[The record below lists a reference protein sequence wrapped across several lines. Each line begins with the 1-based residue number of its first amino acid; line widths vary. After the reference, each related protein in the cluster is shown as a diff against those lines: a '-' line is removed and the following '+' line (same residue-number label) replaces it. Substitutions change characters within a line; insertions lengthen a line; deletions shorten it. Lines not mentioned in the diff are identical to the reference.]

1 MDAHTPA
8 FGLEFEPGL
17 TLLEVPSAG
26 STALHRLVGDRLAE
40 SATEGDSGMNAT
52 AYWIDARNT
61 AATQVLYDCV
71 PSDRALEPLQ
81 VARAFTAY
89 QHHSLVRRVTQR
101 AGPETAL
108 IVAPNVASLYHDA
121 DLPEWERE
129 DLLAASLET
138 LAELGRVLSCPVL
151 ATSADENRAG
161 TVAEYAEA
169 VIECVRTREGIRLE
183 RSSDECAEPTD
194 DDGETEPVI
203 DDTAGY
209 WHGTH
214 WQTTIPYWVDL
225 YGAVAEGQSVVEA
238 HDRGLLEVTP

>member
-1 MDAHTPA
+1 MDTHTPTL
-8 FGLEFEPGL
+8 GLEFESGL
-17 TLLEVPSAG
+17 TLLEVPSPR
-26 STALHRLVGDRLAE
+26 STILHRLVGARLTE
-40 SATEGDSGMNAT
+40 SATEHDPETNAT

-71 PSDRALEPLQ
+71 SSDRTLESLR

-89 QHHSLVRRVTQR
+89 QHHSLVRRVTRQ
-101 AGPETAL
+101 AGPETEL

-129 DLLAASLET
+129 GLLAAALET
-138 LAELGRVLSCPVL
+138 LAELGRVLSCPILV
-151 ATSADENRAG
+151 TSADENRAD
-161 TVAEYAEA
+161 TVAEYAA
-169 VIECVRTREGIRLE
+169 TTLECVRTREGIRLV
-183 RSSDECAEPTD
+183 RSGEEPTD
-194 DDGETEPVI
+194 DDGEMGSAI

-225 YGAVAEGQSVVEA
+225 YGAVAEGQSIVEA
-238 HDRGLLEVTP
+238 YDRGLLEVTA

>member
-1 MDAHTPA
+1 MDTHTSA

-17 TLLEVPSAG
+17 TLLEVPSAR
-26 STALHRLVGDRLAE
+26 STILHRLVGARLTEA
-40 SATEGDSGMNAT
+40 ATERNAETNAT

-71 PSDRALEPLQ
+71 PSDRTLESLRI
-81 VARAFTAY
+81 ARAFTAY
-89 QHHSLVRRVTQR
+89 QHHSLVRRVTRR
-101 AGPETAL
+101 AGPETEL

-121 DLPEWERE
+121 DLPDWERD
-129 DLLAASLET
+129 DLLAAALET
-138 LAELGRVLSCPVL
+138 LAELGRVLDCPVV
-151 ATSADENRAG
+151 ATSADDDRAA
-161 TVAEYAEA
+161 TISAYAA
-169 VIECVRTREGIRLE
+169 TTLECVRTREGIRLV
-183 RSSDECAEPTD
+183 RSGEEPTD
-194 DDGETEPVI
+194 DDGEMGTAI

-238 HDRGLLEVTP
+238 HDRGILEVTP